1 MPDIRVCLCVPQ
13 PVAATSSPT
22 PSIPSPLHGSLPA
35 TQTIRTAAGSSKLS
49 LRVSNQNKKRIQDAW
64 SLWEKPAVTQALI
77 SSMVTMDGLP
87 LLFLEVSVPDVHENR
102 ISYSKRKSF
111 LLFILNFP
119 FQKKKKSFKAQPRKP
134 NKTKPCN
141 LVEMTDT

>member
-119 FQKKKKSFKAQPRKP
+119 FQKKKKKFQGPAKE
-134 NKTKPCN
+134 TKQN
-141 LVEMTDT
+141 QTL

>member
-77 SSMVTMDGLP
+77 SSMVTMDRLP

-119 FQKKKKSFKAQPRKP
+119 FQKKKKKFQGPAKE
-134 NKTKPCN
+134 TKQN
-141 LVEMTDT
+141 QTL

>member
-119 FQKKKKSFKAQPRKP
+119 FQKKKKVSRPSQGNQTKP
-134 NKTKPCN
+134 NPVTLLK
-141 LVEMTDT
+141 

>member
-1 MPDIRVCLCVPQ
+1 M
-13 PVAATSSPT
+13 
-22 PSIPSPLHGSLPA
+22 
-35 TQTIRTAAGSSKLS
+35 
-49 LRVSNQNKKRIQDAW
+49 
-64 SLWEKPAVTQALI
+64 TQALI

-119 FQKKKKSFKAQPRKP
+119 FQKKKKKSFKAQPRKP